1 MQSSQKIELRRMRPY
16 LGTFVDVR
24 VSGLNER
31 NAVAAIERAF
41 DCVATVEEKM
51 SAHNPQSDLGR
62 LYRAGKNEA
71 VNVHPWTYRVISAA
85 KKLHRLSDGLFDIT
99 VGDVLEE
106 GGFLPQWRA
115 ARRTEAAGTM
125 ADVELLDG
133 NVVRLQRRVR
143 LDLGGIAKGFAV
155 DRAVEALVEGDA
167 IAGCVNAGGD
177 LRLFGN
183 RAEPLLLRDPVNPAR
198 ILKAGE
204 IHIGAAATSA
214 GYFHRRRKNSAI
226 VTPLVDGRNRSM
238 LNLCD
243 SITVLASTC
252 MWADG
257 LTKVLAIDLQRGAV
271 LLDRFHAKAVLLSV
285 SRKTCRLLPEA
296 NEGIRIGI

>member
-1 MQSSQKIELRRMRPY
+1 MRPY
-16 LGTFVDVR
+16 LGTFVEVR
-24 VSGLNER
+24 VSGLDEQD
-31 NAVAAIERAF
+31 AIAAIHRAF
-41 DCVATVEEKM
+41 ARISKVEQRM

-62 LYRAGKNEA
+62 LYRARQGEA
-71 VNVHPWTYRVISAA
+71 VKVDPWTFRVISAA
-85 KKLHRLSDGLFDIT
+85 KKLHRLSDGVFDVT
-99 VGDVLEE
+99 VGDILENY
-106 GGFLPQWRA
+106 GFLPQWRA
-115 ARRTEAAGTM
+115 GRRTEAPGTM

-133 NVVRLQRRVR
+133 NVVRLQRWVR

-167 IAGCVNAGGD
+167 TAGCVNAGGD

-183 RAEPLLLRDPVNPAR
+183 HPEPLLLRDPVNPAR

-214 GYFHRRRKNSAI
+214 RYFHRRRKNSTI
-226 VTPLVDGRNRSM
+226 VTPLVHGRNRRM

-252 MWADG
+252 IWADA
-257 LTKVLAIDLQRGAV
+257 LTKVLAADLQRGAA
-271 LLDRFHAKAVLLSV
+271 LLGRFHAKAVLLSGCH
-285 SRKTCRLLPEA
+285 KNPTWRLLPET
-296 NEGIRIGI
+296 ER